1 MKNSKSIFVAAV
13 GVIAAFAVGI
23 LIGRGGGSHAGH
35 DHAEHQ
41 HAPAAEAAKAEFHT
55 CSMHP
60 QIRLPDPNAKCPLCG
75 MALIPVTNKS
85 GGNDGPRDLTLSPG
99 AQKLAGVRT
108 AVVERKFVDAAIRMV
123 GKVEYDETRLGYITA
138 WVPGRL
144 DRLYVDYTGVPVSEG
159 DHMVHLYS
167 PELLEAQQEL
177 IQALKT
183 VEGLKNSEMTFS
195 RKRAEATVA
204 SSREKLRLWGL
215 SAEQI
220 AKIEASEKPEDHITI
235 NAKMSGIVVH
245 KNAEKGMYVQTGAKI
260 YTIADLSKVWVK
272 LDAYES
278 DLAWLHYGQAV
289 EFETE
294 AYPGET
300 FAGRISFLDP
310 TLDSRTRTV
319 KVRVNVDNSDGRLKP
334 EMFVRAIVRSRVASG
349 GKVMDPALA
358 GKWISPMH
366 PEIVKDEAGQCDICG
381 MALVK
386 AEELGYVSSGA
397 GKEEAPLVIPASA
410 PLLTGKRAVV
420 YVEKSPGQ
428 YEGRVVELGP
438 RAGDHY
444 LVKSGLKEGE
454 KVVTRGNFKI
464 DSAVQIL
471 AKPSMM
477 NPEKGRGAR
486 DEGRGEGHA
495 HEHGGHAKPAPAESV
510 EVTRLQTPEA
520 FQAQLDAVY
529 AEYLKLGK
537 GLSSDDPAA
546 SRSAAGTL
554 VQMLAKVDMTLLEG
568 EAHEAWM
575 KRLQPLEQAGQAAA
589 EAGDMDAARRA
600 FETVSNGMIA
610 AVRRFGIAGDAKANV
625 FHCPMAFG
633 NKGASWLQSNDE
645 LENPYFGARMY
656 RCGKLVEALKGRGA
670 EDEGRGGGSDAS
682 RGVHKH

>member
-1 MKNSKSIFVAAV
+1 MNPMKKTVVFTAIGATAALAL
-13 GVIAAFAVGI
+13 VIGI
-23 LIGRGGGSHAGH
+23 LIGRGARSRESSPGGATVES
-35 DHAEHQ
+35 E
-41 HAPAAEAAKAEFHT
+41 AKAEFYT

-60 QIRLPDPNAKCPLCG
+60 QIKLPDPKAKCPLCG

-99 AQKLAGVRT
+99 AQKLAGIRT
-108 AVVERKFVDAAIRMV
+108 SVVERKFVDAAIRMV

-220 AKIEASEKPEDHITI
+220 TKIEASEKPEDHITI

-300 FAGRISFLDP
+300 FSGRISFLDP

-366 PEIVKDEAGQCDICG
+366 PEIVKDEPGDCDICG

-386 AEELGYVSSGA
+386 AEKLGYVRADA

-444 LVKSGLKEGE
+444 LVKDGLKEGE
-454 KVVTRGNFKI
+454 KVVTQGNFKI

-477 NPEKGRGAR
+477 NPEGSGPAP
-486 DEGRGEGHA
+486 GHHHHGHEGHA
-495 HEHGGHAKPAPAESV
+495 GPAPAEPMKL
-510 EVTRLQTPEA
+510 TRLQTPED
-520 FQAQLDAVY
+520 FQAQLAGVY
-529 AEYLKLGK
+529 AEYVKLGK
-537 GLSSDDPAA
+537 GLSSDAPE
-546 SRSAAGTL
+546 AAGSGARGL
-554 VQMLAKVDMTLLEG
+554 VDALAKVDMTLLKG

-575 KRLQPLEQAGQAAA
+575 KRLKPLEQAGQAAA
-589 EAGDMDAARRA
+589 EAGDMEAARKA
-600 FETVSNGMIA
+600 FETVSNEMIA
-610 AVRRFGIAGDAKANV
+610 AVQQFGIAGDAQANV

-633 NKGASWLQSNDE
+633 NQGASWLQSNDE
-645 LENPYFGARMY
+645 LENPYFGAKMY
-656 RCGKLVEALKGRGA
+656 RCGKLVEVLKGRGA
-670 EDEGRGGGSDAS
+670 EAQ
-682 RGVHKH
+682 